1 MTGYGYEPGRMQA
14 FGRPP
19 VQPVP
24 MVPEPRYG
32 WTPTP
37 SPAARASRAPVVAL
51 ALAGAALLV
60 AVIALVVVLVG
71 GAGPDDGGSGW
82 GGPLTGRLETAP
94 AHALP
99 GSTLQSAVSKVV
111 LEDGGNVTQLTCP
124 ATPSVAQGVVTVC
137 HATIDSDPW
146 AVVVLFEDTDGRFT
160 LDLI

>member
-60 AVIALVVVLVG
+60 ARCALAVVLVG
-71 GAGPDDGGSGW
+71 V
-82 GGPLTGRLETAP
+82 GGPHESFVRDGALGLPLMSAIIGGETHRFRPLVDLYREAGRRAGHSPEQLRVGLHSLGLRGP
-94 AHALP
+94 HHA
-99 GSTLQSAVSKVV
+99 
-111 LEDGGNVTQLTCP
+111 GG
-124 ATPSVAQGVVTVC
+124 
-137 HATIDSDPW
+137 
-146 AVVVLFEDTDGRFT
+146 RR
-160 LDLI
+160 